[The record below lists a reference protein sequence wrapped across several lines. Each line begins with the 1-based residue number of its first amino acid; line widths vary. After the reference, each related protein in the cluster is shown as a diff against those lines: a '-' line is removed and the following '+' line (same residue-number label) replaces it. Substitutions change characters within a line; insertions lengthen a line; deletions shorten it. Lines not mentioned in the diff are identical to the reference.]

1 MNIVLS
7 YQILIVGKEFIVDQ
21 RSADLE
27 GCAGYGLPLN
37 HFQLNKFKDPNDGNY
52 RAIIRELS
60 NIARQAIPTSAVDQT
75 VDVEAPAPF
84 TNQFRRGLSTFNTVQ
99 REEVWMLLVFAL
111 LNPKEIYL
119 EEVFVMLKFHSR
131 GSDPPRAVALLE
143 ANGLPDMSYNEQ
155 AMESRVKLL
164 SGGLLK
170 VKDDRQTRKPG
181 SDWDRDFCAP
191 LSFVNKEARI
201 YFGSL
206 AWVKLLS
213 LPRFEH
219 VDSRENL
226 FAMGLQDVLRSCLSY
241 LDYLFLTVIINALRS
256 SSTNIDEELQHA
268 TRSCVFMFRGCR
280 SAQSAI
286 LVFMRFYILLLQ
298 HPEEPF
304 TSWAKTLWDG
314 ESSGIAKPDTF
325 MPMFDG
331 NVAAEL
337 LYMAVYLNRSDLVSK
352 IIFNLEFDYTYR
364 LQRRDQDFYGLSD
377 LPPVHLAAQ
386 KGSKEVLE
394 ILLRRQG
401 LQKSLIQ
408 NDTQGFTPF
417 IHSVFS
423 GRVKTIDLLLKHMES
438 FPEYLLTRSFIH
450 DPEYLLTRSSIHGPD
465 IKLRSTPAIDWPD
478 KTGRT
483 ALSHAAELGMV
494 NIVTALLQRGANVN
508 SRDDNRK
515 KALSWACG
523 SGSTRALKTAVKLM
537 QEPKTHFDS
546 MDNTGA
552 TPLVYAI
559 RSGNAD
565 IVDKLLNHA
574 VNTTP
579 SASDYGSSSFM
590 EWLDLAKSVYSL
602 FSHRL
607 VSLERKDRSGRTPL
621 SWACA
626 CRYPEAGRIVRKLL
640 LKGAPINDP
649 DEQLRTPLSY
659 AAEVGNAEVVSEL
672 LARDD
677 IQTNKEDMDRR
688 TPYDW
693 ATLAGYDEIAEAL
706 AAKRRPKARHWR

>member
-1 MNIVLS
+1 M
-7 YQILIVGKEFIVDQ
+7 K
-21 RSADLE
+21 
-27 GCAGYGLPLN
+27 
-37 HFQLNKFKDPNDGNY
+37 
-52 RAIIRELS
+52 
-60 NIARQAIPTSAVDQT
+60 
-75 VDVEAPAPF
+75 
-84 TNQFRRGLSTFNTVQ
+84 
-99 REEVWMLLVFAL
+99 
-111 LNPKEIYL
+111 
-119 EEVFVMLKFHSR
+119 
-131 GSDPPRAVALLE
+131 
-143 ANGLPDMSYNEQ
+143 
-155 AMESRVKLL
+155 SRVKIL

-170 VKDDRQTRKPG
+170 VKHNRQTREPG
-181 SDWDRDFCAP
+181 SNWDRDFCAP
-191 LSFVNKEARI
+191 LSFVNEEARI
-201 YFGSL
+201 YFGSFT
-206 AWVKLLS
+206 WVKLLS

-219 VDSRENL
+219 VDSREDL
-226 FAMGLQDVLRSCLSY
+226 FAMGLLDVLTSCLSY
-241 LDYLFLTVIINALRS
+241 LNYLSAPIMLDRSHPTSSNSDREGSSEPILRS
-256 SSTNIDEELQHA
+256 FERTLGVS
-268 TRSCVFMFRGCR
+268 R

-286 LVFMRFYILLLQ
+286 LNFMRFYILLLQ
-298 HPEEPF
+298 YPEEPF
-304 TSWAKTLWDG
+304 ASRAKTLWDH
-314 ESSGIAKPDTF
+314 ESSGLLEPDFF
-325 MPMFDG
+325 MLMFDG
-331 NVAAEL
+331 DVAAEL

-352 IIFNLEFDYTYR
+352 TKTIFEPELKNAYR
-364 LQRRDQDFYGLSD
+364 RSRFDQDFYGLSD

-394 ILLRRQG
+394 ILLRRPG
-401 LQKSLIQ
+401 FQKSLIQ
-408 NDTQGFTPF
+408 NDIRGFTPF

-423 GRVKTIDLLLKHMES
+423 GRLKTIDLLLKHMES
-438 FPEYLLTRSFIH
+438 FPEYLLTLSFIH
-450 DPEYLLTRSSIHGPD
+450 DPEYLLTRSSIHDPG

-494 NIVTALLQRGANVN
+494 DIVTALLQRGANVN

-574 VNTTP
+574 VNTTR

-590 EWLDLAKSVYSL
+590 ECLDLAMSALSL
-602 FSHRL
+602 LRHRL

-626 CRYPEAGRIVRKLL
+626 CRYPGAGRIVRQLL

-677 IQTNKEDMDRR
+677 IQTNREDRDRR

-693 ATLAGYDEIAEAL
+693 AILAGYGEIAEAL
-706 AAKRRPKARHWR
+706 AARRRPRARRWR